1 MLIRPQRKGLMKM
14 KHLEKTYEIEAP
26 LEAVFAALTEEERI
40 AIWSGSPTKM
50 ELHENG
56 QFALWDGGIHGII
69 REITNNRIVQQ
80 WKEKKW
86 SNYSIVQFE
95 LKENGGL
102 TILNLTHENIPDQ
115 SFASIRDGWDQ
126 YYLGP
131 LKEFCEKK

>member
-1 MLIRPQRKGLMKM
+1 MLIRPERKGLMKM

-26 LEAVFAALTEEERI
+26 LQNVFAALTEAKNIE
-40 AIWSGSPTKM
+40 IWSGSPAKM
-50 ELHENG
+50 EARENG
-56 QFALWDGGIHGII
+56 LFALWDGGIHGINQ
-69 REITNNRIVQQ
+69 EITKNRIVQQ

-86 SNYSIVQFE
+86 SDYSTVQFE
-95 LKENGGL
+95 LHDNGGL
-102 TILNLTHENIPDQ
+102 TILKLTHENIPDQ